1 VNFPQ
6 TALLLDAG
14 LGSRLAQVSHGIAKP
29 LLPVAGTPLI
39 DHALDRLATAGVRR
53 VVVSAQY
60 HLDQLER
67 HLAARR
73 GGPETVLR
81 PVADAKD
88 GRGAAIDALTAG
100 LLGPDPFTIVNGDS
114 FWLDGPAPALQR
126 LAAGFDPARLDV
138 ALLVHRTFQVIADV
152 GLGEFLIDN
161 LGHPRRRN
169 EREVAPY
176 VFAGVQII
184 SPALLEASPE
194 APDFDALWDQAIA
207 AERLEAVVHDG
218 LWYRLSNPADLA
230 EAQASL
236 RDRALG
242 ETR

>member
-1 VNFPQ
+1 
-6 TALLLDAG
+6 
-14 LGSRLAQVSHGIAKP
+14 
-29 LLPVAGTPLI
+29 
-39 DHALDRLATAGVRR
+39 
-53 VVVSAQY
+53 
-60 HLDQLER
+60 
-67 HLAARR
+67 
-73 GGPETVLR
+73 
-81 PVADAKD
+81 
-88 GRGAAIDALTAG
+88 
-100 LLGPDPFTIVNGDS
+100 
-114 FWLDGPAPALQR
+114 
-126 LAAGFDPARLDV
+126 
-138 ALLVHRTFQVIADV
+138 
-152 GLGEFLIDN
+152 
-161 LGHPRRRN
+161 
-169 EREVAPY
+169 